1 MSPPSHD
8 SLQNQN
14 TYFINIEEQPA
25 ETTRLM
31 FQDRLLSKAMGGML
45 PEHPDPSAI
54 RTILDIAC
62 GPGGW
67 LLDVAFNYP
76 HCNMTGIDIN
86 PQMIEYANAQAQSQQ
101 LSNASFIQMNV
112 LEPLNF
118 SENSFDVVN
127 MRLLTGFMSK
137 RMWPKLLQEC
147 LRITCPGGMIYTTEW
162 DEPGTTNSAAY
173 EQLNRRAFQALQR
186 AGHTFSPDG
195 RHYGI
200 TAMLGSLLYEAG
212 YRDIQRHAHVID
224 FSARTEGHES
234 WFQNITVGFQ
244 LVKPFMLKQQVIT
257 LEEFDDLYQQM
268 LIDMYSEHFCGV
280 VFLLTVWG
288 KKPEDV

>member
-1 MSPPSHD
+1 MSPLPSRD
-8 SLQNQN
+8 PSPRDN
-14 TYFINIEEQPA
+14 TYFIDIEEPA
-25 ETTRLM
+25 ETARLM
-31 FQDRLLSKAMGGML
+31 FQDRLLSKAMGGVL
-45 PEHPDPSAI
+45 PEYPDPSAI

-67 LLDVAFNYP
+67 ALDAAFAYP
-76 HCNMTGIDIN
+76 HCNVTGIDIN
-86 PQMIEYANAQAQSQQ
+86 PQMIAYANAQARTQQ
-101 LSNASFIQMNV
+101 LSNASFAKMNV
-112 LEPLNF
+112 LEPLDF

-127 MRLLTGFMSK
+127 LRLLTGFMSK
-137 RMWPKLLQEC
+137 SAWPKLFQEC
-147 LRITCPGGMIYTTEW
+147 LRITCPGGMIRTTEW

-200 TAMLGSLLYEAG
+200 TAVLGRLLREAG
-212 YRDIQRHAHVID
+212 YRDIQQRAHVID
-224 FSARTEGHES
+224 FSAGMEAHES

-244 LVKPFMLKQQVIT
+244 LVKPFMIKHQVIT
-257 LEEFDDLYQQM
+257 PEEFEDLYQQM

-280 VFLLTVWG
+280 VFLLTLWG
-288 KKPEDV
+288 KKPEDA